1 MQSAGWRMQDLA
13 PCGEEFIDWSMTRLV
28 RLVLVAS
35 VTIVAGCGSDRLP
48 TYDVTGTVVFPDG
61 SALPGGW
68 IVCESAEHGL
78 AARGIIDTD
87 GSYRLGTYAAA
98 DGAVAGRHLVAITPA
113 PPAEYDP
120 DRGGAAPLVDP
131 RFMHMDTSG
140 IEFEVQADAVNQFK
154 LVVDRTVP

>member
-1 MQSAGWRMQDLA
+1 
-13 PCGEEFIDWSMTRLV
+13 MTSVV
-28 RLVLVAS
+28 RLLLVGS
-35 VTIVAGCGSDRLP
+35 VALVAGCGSDRLP
-48 TYDVTGTVVFPDG
+48 TYDVTGKVVFPDG

-113 PPAEYDP
+113 PPAGYDP
-120 DRGGAAPLVDP
+120 DGGSAAPLIDP
-131 RFMHMDTSG
+131 RFMHMDRSG
-140 IEFEVQADAVNQFK
+140 IEFEVQPDAANQFD
-154 LVVDRTVP
+154 LVVDRTEP